1 MQEKSIRQTIKDF
14 METKPKTLDII
25 GYGSAV
31 KNQTGYNNSI
41 QKQIDIIA
49 TVDDS
54 LRWHKENK
62 KNNPNEY
69 SRFAIQLLRPILHLG
84 TDISYVSDIPYND
97 NFFKI
102 GVIDKFDFLYD
113 LENWNNF
120 YMAGRT
126 QKPIMLVESDDKVKE
141 AIKKNRINAI
151 RTSLILNS
159 NKVVNEKQL
168 FETLCSLSYLGDIR
182 MTLKFENPNKVSN
195 IVNGQFEEFKR
206 IYSNLNNDLYCTRN
220 GMVIPNMEKLLED
233 VPDMPSCLVNYLI
246 KNMIDIENLG
256 KEDLLILR
264 EYITKYIK
272 KTNLKSSIS
281 QPIKSSS
288 INNTSNSIKYLK
300 EKRKKYTA
308 NK

>member
-31 KNQTGYNNSI
+31 KNQTGYNNST
-41 QKQIDIIA
+41 QRQIDIIA

-246 KNMIDIENLG
+246 KNMIDIESLG

>member
-1 MQEKSIRQTIKDF
+1 MKEISIRQTIKDF

-31 KNQTGYNNSI
+31 KTQTGYNNNT
-41 QKQIDIIA
+41 QRQIDIIA
-49 TVDDS
+49 TVEDS
-54 LRWHKENK
+54 LMWHKQNK
-62 KNNPNEY
+62 KNNPGEY
-69 SRFAIQLLRPILHLG
+69 SRFAMQLLRPILHLG

-97 NFFKI
+97 NLFKI
-102 GVIDKFDFLYD
+102 GVIDKLNFLHD
-113 LENWNNF
+113 LENWDNF

-126 QKPIMLVESDDKVKE
+126 QKPILLVESDDKVKE

-159 NKVVNEKQL
+159 SKVFNEKQL

-195 IVNGQFEEFKR
+195 IVSGEFEEFKK
-206 IYSNLNNDLYCTRN
+206 IYSDLNNNLYCTRN
-220 GMVIPNMEKLLED
+220 GMVIPNIEKLLQD
-233 VPDMPSCLVNYLI
+233 VMDMPSCLVNYLI
-246 KNMIDIENLG
+246 QNKIDIENLG

-264 EYITKYIK
+264 ECITKYIK

-281 QPIKSSS
+281 QPIKSAS

-300 EKRKKYTA
+300 AKRKKYTV

>member
-31 KNQTGYNNSI
+31 KNQTGYNNST
-41 QKQIDIIA
+41 QRQIDIIA

-195 IVNGQFEEFKR
+195 IVNGEFEEFKR

-220 GMVIPNMEKLLED
+220 GMVIPNMEKLLEE
-233 VPDMPSCLVNYLI
+233 VIDMPSCLVNYLI
-246 KNMIDIENLG
+246 KNMIDIESLG